1 MRSASGPDWRN
12 TCRYSAEY
20 FAIFSAVRLAR
31 TEAAEIPDLATLQ
44 NSEWSFFEGTK
55 SEVEPRAEAFFV
67 QVEAEIAELN
77 PQNEEAANTLLVAVR
92 DNISAYL
99 SLLDGA
105 ELVARQ
111 LDPAPVE
118 YSIND
123 LMQLARSAREA
134 ESDAREELLEVERE
148 QRILAGASRRRDT
161 AFSDYVDGA
170 GGDERWLAGMR
181 LLQARSA
188 QAISARRL
196 ELLTSRFDHANAY
209 ADATAER
216 VELAKDR
223 LATTLE
229 TAGLEELIEDV
240 ATNQT
245 EVASAGENL
254 RAAQLAA
261 SGLETDTAEGRSQQR
276 IMQQRLLGAEVSL
289 ALAETVLAQVD
300 AKRRWVELELNTG
313 SDLNELSNQMLAWN
327 EFLREI
333 DSQAPEWQRA
343 TEEELLAVQGANR
356 DDLNRASRRLLDQR
370 LGTAQETLA
379 QVGDL
384 GTATAD
390 LRLLMS
396 AVDTSADEHK
406 GAIGSLLTNIK
417 VGIKTAY
424 IRVASLTDVTL
435 FSIGEAP
442 VTGRDIFRV
451 LLIFIAAMLLSRGI
465 RHTIRRVGHG
475 ESSGTQA
482 SLYTVGRLTHYVI
495 IIFAVFIAL
504 SSVGISFGNLAL
516 VAGALSVGIG
526 FGLQSIVNNFVSGL
540 IILFEH
546 SLRVG
551 DYIEL
556 DTGLTGTV
564 KSINVRST
572 LINTNDNIDIVVP
585 NSEFVTAR
593 LQNWTLGERVLRVRI
608 PFGVAY
614 GSDKDLVRQ
623 AALEAATEVPY
634 TLTHMKG
641 REPDAWLTEF
651 GDNSLNF
658 LLLVWVNRQGARRPT
673 RNECSK
679 RIIKPDTKLLT
690 MDCKPKPMPTLSAP
704 ATNARLPKLIP
715 TDDKAMNTAKMIM
728 T

>member
-1 MRSASGPDWRN
+1 MKQVQRN
-12 TCRYSAEY
+12 N
-20 FAIFSAVRLAR
+20 FAIFLFSILLAGNSFSQEANE
-31 TEAAEIPDLATLQ
+31 TETPEIPDLATLQ

-551 DYIEL
+551 RRAPWR
-556 DTGLTGTV
+556 LTQTSSRKLRLLSPNSVSHASGSRPFMWVSVYGTSV
-564 KSINVRST
+564 AASSAACRTKSLSLPYATPNGIRTRNTRSPSVQFCNRAVT
-572 LINTNDNIDIVVP
+572 
-585 NSEFVTAR
+585 NSEFGTTISILSLV
-593 LQNWTLGERVLRVRI
+593 LINVLRTLMD
-608 PFGVAY
+608 F
-614 GSDKDLVRQ
+614 
-623 AALEAATEVPY
+623 TVPVS
-634 TLTHMKG
+634 
-641 REPDAWLTEF
+641 PV
-651 GDNSLNF
+651 S
-658 LLLVWVNRQGARRPT
+658 
-673 RNECSK
+673 SS
-679 RIIKPDTKLLT
+679 I
-690 MDCKPKPMPTLSAP
+690 
-704 ATNARLPKLIP
+704 
-715 TDDKAMNTAKMIM
+715 
-728 T
+728 